1 MDCHKKIKE
10 KHYGLKS
17 LIQNGFSNKE
27 PLLQLKATIEFM
39 GNNKIAH
46 YSWAEKK
53 KIVGLEI
60 LNISYHVAFYIRRY
74 SCVPVGTFSIRL

>member
-1 MDCHKKIKE
+1 
-10 KHYGLKS
+10 
-17 LIQNGFSNKE
+17 
-27 PLLQLKATIEFM
+27 M

-74 SCVPVGTFSIRL
+74 SCVPLGTFSIRL

>member
-17 LIQNGFSNKE
+17 LIQNGFSNKK

-53 KIVGLEI
+53 KLQSGWK
-60 LNISYHVAFYIRRY
+60 F
-74 SCVPVGTFSIRL
+74 